1 MPIST
6 FKGGIHPP
14 YRKLS
19 KDEKIE
25 FAPLPDTVFL
35 FLTQSAGAP
44 PKRLVEQGQ
53 DVKTGQ
59 KIAEIGGFI
68 SSNLHSPIT
77 GVVREI
83 KKMTHHIYGKP
94 DEVLVIERTGEDEWE
109 KMEGMDW
116 KDLES
121 KVIIER
127 IKEAG
132 IVGLGGAAFPTHVKL
147 TPPKDKKIDTLIIN
161 GAECEPYITADDRL
175 MIEQSERILSGLS
188 IVMKALSVK
197 RAFVAI
203 EDNKPQAIARMQQA
217 VSQMKFPGEVS
228 VSVVPRRYPMGA
240 EKTLIKTILGA
251 EVPEGGLPM
260 DVGALVHN
268 VATLAAIHDAVVL
281 GKPLVE
287 RVVSVTGL
295 VKTPKNFLVRF
306 GTPIP
311 HCFAANGS
319 YGCLAGIAQATIDP
333 WGNMRPCNHAPL
345 MCGNLLEQSLEEIW
359 RSPAMEA
366 WRGMIPVEC
375 TGCREFAVCR
385 GGCRATAILRGLEKD
400 PLIGK
405 PVLTKPQ
412 ELPGKLTLEGTQ
424 PLSRFGHKAKI
435 VMDILDEQP
444 HTRLIGALG
453 G

>member
-25 FAPLPDTVFL
+25 FAPLPDRVFL

-59 KIAEIGGFI
+59 KIAEISGFI

-94 DEVLVIERTGEDEWE
+94 DEVIVIERTGEDEWE
-109 KMEGMDW
+109 KMEEMDW

-161 GAECEPYITADDRL
+161 GAECEPYLTIDHRL
-175 MIEQSERILSGLS
+175 MLEKAEEIVEGIRIISKVLGNPR
-188 IVMKALSVK
+188 VMIG
-197 RAFVAI
+197 I
-203 EDNKPQAIARMQQA
+203 EDNKMDA
-217 VSQMKFPGEVS
+217 VDEMKKH
-228 VSVVPRRYPMGA
+228 A
-240 EKTLIKTILGA
+240 EKYGMEVFPLKTKYPQGSEKHLIKVLTGR
-251 EVPEGGLPM
+251 EVPSGGLPL
-260 DVGALVHN
+260 DVGVVVQNVGTALAVKE
-268 VATLAAIHDAVVL
+268 AVVN
-281 GKPLVE
+281 GKPLIE
-287 RVVSVTGL
+287 RGLTITGGGVKEKRNVVARIGTQIEDLINFAGGFVGN
-295 VKTPKNFLVRF
+295 VKRIVLGGPMM
-306 GTPIP
+306 
-311 HCFAANGS
+311 
-319 YGCLAGIAQATIDP
+319 GIAIPNTTLPIVK
-333 WGNMRPCNHAPL
+333 GTSGIL
-345 MCGNLLEQSLEEIW
+345 VLTEEEID
-359 RSPAMEA
+359 
-366 WRGMIPVEC
+366 RGVKRNCINCGRCVE
-375 TGCREFAVCR
+375 VCPMNLMPNR
-385 GGCRATAILRGLEKD
+385 LY
-400 PLIGK
+400 
-405 PVLTKPQ
+405 
-412 ELPGKLTLEGTQ
+412 KLTYMKRYDQAYEEGLFDCIECGSCTYIC
-424 PLSRFGHKAKI
+424 PSKI
-435 VMDILDEQP
+435 DHVKFIKLGK
-444 HTRLIGALG
+444 RVYSALRRG
-453 G
+453 KK